1 MMTIIA
7 NITLMIAALF
17 ALCAMLR
24 WDLMM
29 QQQNGFSNRRYNAW
43 LRQSSELTS
52 IKRLTVL
59 AVLIG
64 SFTTMAQTSWMV
76 MMILALVLVG
86 QGIALLMAKHDKP
99 IKFDKHMTLLF
110 CVALLITVAIVA
122 ATGYLGSRQNMVMAS
137 ESAAVVAVMILA
149 VSPLLTMLV
158 NWLLHPFLKSSSTT
172 DDSEKE
178 KPNT

>member
-1 MMTIIA
+1 MTIIA

-29 QQQNGFSNRRYNAW
+29 QQQNGYSNRRYNAW

-52 IKRLTVL
+52 VKRLTVL

-64 SFTTMAQTSWMV
+64 CFTTMAQTSWIV
-76 MMILALVLVG
+76 VMILALVLIG

-99 IKFDKHMTLLF
+99 VNFDKRGKLLF
-110 CVALLITVAIVA
+110 FVALLITVAVIGTTA
-122 ATGYLGSRQNMVMAS
+122 YLGSRQGRVIAS
-137 ESAAVVAVMILA
+137 QSAAVIAVMILA

-158 NWLLHPFLKSSSTT
+158 NWLLHPFMKRSS